1 MKKQFIHISLAL
13 TFGAFIVGTKS
24 SASNNEASFAGK
36 IAELAKL
43 GRIAETAHLH
53 TKGYSPNATP
63 EEFFSSLTPMPLGP
77 TRIAALTEDRN
88 NTVYVNSMKDFPVPF
103 QGVIKL
109 NSDKMYVVSGMVNIG
124 NNAIDL
130 NGAGL
135 KGYDPGKDFV
145 VSAVNGAVLRSR
157 DKDVYLESI
166 GVINASSETK
176 AYDLVDVTGNKFI
189 NLFQGV
195 SVLDAPN
202 IQSQGVGNLTGFNT
216 LCMIENYWKSR
227 DGLKIG
233 GNMEKFTATL
243 NYFTGIA
250 NGGAALEFLPTAN
263 IKDIIVQSCYFVYAG
278 NTGIRWNKGAMV
290 DQGRLTLN
298 LFRGVETKLDGF
310 NSFTPGWEMR
320 DNGEGIPDSR
330 ANGYLYMVDNTAPTG
345 FKGITLY
352 GKINGKT
359 ITVKSDKFTVDQ
371 PNKFTFTGKRLTA
384 LNVTAIVSATAPD
397 ENGSYSI
404 AIMKN
409 GKETIAPGSTI
420 TGVQKGRGF
429 QLYLTTQ
436 VDMIS
441 GDYIEVVMKNNLQ
454 TTPVVVND
462 LQFKVYE

>member
-1 MKKQFIHISLAL
+1 MKKQILHISLAL
-13 TFGAFIVGTKS
+13 SVSAFSLGT
-24 SASNNEASFAGK
+24 SASASINEASFASK
-36 IAELAKL
+36 IAELSKT
-43 GRIAETAHLH
+43 GRIAETAHQY
-53 TKGYSPNATP
+53 TKGYNPNATP
-63 EEFFSSLTPMPLGP
+63 DEFFSSLTPMPLGP
-77 TRIAALTEDRN
+77 TRIAAATEDRG
-88 NTVYVNSMKDFPVPF
+88 NTVVINALKDFPSPF

-109 NSDKMYVVSGMVNIG
+109 ASDKMYVVSGMVNIG

-145 VSAVNGAVLRSR
+145 ISAVNGAVLRSR
-157 DKDVYLESI
+157 DKDVYIESV

-176 AYDLVDVTGNKFI
+176 GYDFVDVTGNKYI
-189 NLFQGV
+189 NLFQGC
-195 SVLDAPN
+195 SVIDAPN
-202 IQSQGVGNLTGFNT
+202 IQSLGVGNLTGFNT
-216 LCMIENYWKSR
+216 LCMIENLWKSR
-227 DGLKIG
+227 DGLKVG
-233 GNMEKFTATL
+233 GNMEKFTSTL

-250 NGGAALEFLPTAN
+250 NGGAALEFLATAN
-263 IKDIIVQSCYFVYAG
+263 VKDIIVQSCYFVYAG
-278 NTGIRWNKGAMV
+278 NVGIRWNKGAMV

-298 LFRGVETKLDGF
+298 LFRGVETRLEGF

-330 ANGYLYMVDNTAPTG
+330 ANGYVYMVDNTAPTG
-345 FKGITLY
+345 FKGMTLY

-384 LNVTAIVSATAPD
+384 LNVTAIVSAAAPD

-404 AIMKN
+404 AILKN

-420 TGVQKGRGF
+420 NGVQKGRGF

-454 TTPVVVND
+454 TTPVIVND